1 MYKIIFCLFA
11 IFSFFESSWGQDIH
25 WSQFND
31 NQLFQNPGN
40 AGHFDGDYRFIGNY
54 RDQWRSV
61 SVPFTTFA
69 VSADAHRKNIGFGLQ
84 IFNDQA
90 GDGKLSTTEVQGT
103 LSYLL
108 KFRETS
114 PHIFRP
120 GISIGMNHRQVNWD
134 AFTFNSQYNGYIFDP
149 NAASNE
155 NFQSSRKTN
164 LNIGIGF
171 IHEWKQNQRI
181 KITSGLGLF
190 NLNQPNQ
197 GFYNEVVKRDQ
208 RWNLFSKISIKLSEK
223 WTIIPSLS
231 YTQQGIYR
239 ELNFGSS
246 VRLNLRNSKINQA
259 LYFGVWNRNKDAAFI
274 TLGYDYSNLF
284 IGLSYDINL
293 SKLVPAS
300 NKRGGV
306 EISIRYIINKFKP
319 KKIIH
324 RICPD
329 YI

>member
-1 MYKIIFCLFA
+1 MYKITFCLFA
-11 IFSFFESSWGQDIH
+11 IFFFFESSWGQDIH
-25 WSQFND
+25 WSQFNE

-40 AGHFDGDYRFIGNY
+40 AGHFVGDYRFIGNY

-69 VSADAHRKNIGFGLQ
+69 VSADAHLKKLGLGLH

-90 GDGKLSTTEVQGT
+90 GDGKLSTTEIQGVF
-103 LSYLL
+103 SYLL
-108 KFRETS
+108 KFRRDS

-120 GISIGMNHRQVNWD
+120 GITIGINHRQVNWD
-134 AFTFNSQYNGYIFDP
+134 AFSFDSQYTGFVYDP
-149 NAASNE
+149 NAATNE

-164 LNIGIGF
+164 LNLGIGF
-171 IHEWKQNQRI
+171 IHEWNQKQRL

-197 GFYNEVVKRDQ
+197 GFYNELVKRDQ
-208 RWNLFSKISIKLSEK
+208 RWNLFTKISIRLSDK
-223 WTIIPSLS
+223 WNLMPSIS

-246 VRLNLRNSKINQA
+246 AKFNLGNTQVIQA
-259 LYFGVWNRNKDAAFI
+259 LYFGLWNRNKDAAYL
-274 TLGYDYSNLF
+274 TLGYDYANLF
-284 IGLSYDINL
+284 AGLSYDINHSRL
-293 SKLVPAS
+293 APAS
-300 NKRGGV
+300 NLRGGV
-306 EISIRYIINKFKP
+306 EISIRYIIHKFKP
-319 KKIIH
+319 KQIIH
-324 RICPD
+324 RVCPD